1 MGCKDIGELGILS
14 VQHSASLLSSIS
26 AVKHLNL
33 VLLHC
38 WKKSGLAATNMC
50 PCGKRQMM
58 SHVVNSPSRR
68 GGGLQ
73 QLHSADEVVTQRLEN
88 ALDINDDKS
97 MLNHYLEC
105 FK

>member
-1 MGCKDIGELGILS
+1 MLS
-14 VQHSASLLSSIS
+14 TVQA
-26 AVKHLNL
+26 
-33 VLLHC
+33 
-38 WKKSGLAATNMC
+38 G
-50 PCGKRQMM
+50 
-58 SHVVNSPSRR
+58 